1 MLKRKAYDKLKI
13 WKDTHRNNCLMV
25 IGARQVGKTY
35 IIRKFAQ
42 ENYEKIYEINF
53 IAEETYKKIFDEN
66 LDVETILRKMSLS
79 VPNFQIIPGKT
90 LIFLDELQDC
100 PNAITALKFL
110 AQDNRFDCI
119 ASGSMLGMA
128 YKRVTSFPVGYV
140 DRLYMDSLDFE
151 EFCWANGLS
160 EEAISYLKEDFENK
174 KSVSLVVHKRMMD
187 LFKQYIVLGGMP
199 DVINEFNL
207 TQNFNLALTIQKRI
221 LNDYREDIVKYAD
234 ASEKSK
240 IRACFDSIPT
250 QLSRKNKKFK
260 YGIVEK
266 NSNREKYY
274 GALQWLFDAGIINFC
289 YNLNNPELPLEGNKI
304 ADCFKVYMRDTGLLM
319 AMLDDGANFDI
330 MNGNLG
336 IYKGAIYENIIA
348 DIFHKL
354 GKKLYY
360 FEKNSTLEIDFFL
373 RYEGVA
379 TAIEVKSADN
389 TKSKSLKSV
398 MTKWNVEKGIK
409 LSSKNIGINENGV
422 ISMPLY
428 MSMFL

>member
-1 MLKRKAYDKLKI
+1 MLKRKAYDKLKF

-42 ENYEKIYEINF
+42 ENYEKFYEINF
-53 IAEETYKKIFDEN
+53 IAEKNYKKIFDEN

-119 ASGSMLGMA
+119 TAGSMQETA
-128 YKRVTSFPVGYV
+128 YKKVTSFPVGYV

-174 KSVSLVVHKRMMD
+174 KSVSEVIHKRMMD

-207 TQNFNLALTIQKRI
+207 TQNYNLALSVQKRI
-221 LNDYREDIVKYAD
+221 LNDYRDDILKYAD

-250 QLSRKNKKFK
+250 QLS
-260 YGIVEK
+260 K
-266 NSNREKYY
+266 NSNSENYD
-274 GALQWLFDAGIINFC
+274 ALQWLFDAGLINFC
-289 YNLNNPELPLEGNKI
+289 YNLDNPELPLEGNKI
-304 ADCFKVYMRDTGLLM
+304 VDCFKVYMRDTGLLM
-319 AMLDDGANFDI
+319 AMLDDGANIDV
-330 MNGNLG
+330 MNDNLG
-336 IYKGAIYENIIA
+336 IYKGAIYENVIA
-348 DIFHKL
+348 DIFHKS

-409 LSSKNIGINENGV
+409 LSSKNIDINENGV

>member
-1 MLKRKAYDKLKI
+1 MLKRKAYDKLKF

-42 ENYEKIYEINF
+42 ENYEKFYEINV
-53 IAEETYKKIFDEN
+53 IAEKNYKKIFDEN

-119 ASGSMLGMA
+119 TAGSMQETA
-128 YKRVTSFPVGYV
+128 YKKVTSFPVGYV

-174 KSVSLVVHKRMMD
+174 KSVSEVIHKRMMD

-207 TQNFNLALTIQKRI
+207 TQNYNLALSVQKRI
-221 LNDYREDIVKYAD
+221 LNDYRDDILKYAD

-250 QLSRKNKKFK
+250 QLS
-260 YGIVEK
+260 K
-266 NSNREKYY
+266 NSNSENYD
-274 GALQWLFDAGIINFC
+274 ALQWLFDAGLINFC
-289 YNLNNPELPLEGNKI
+289 YNLDNPELPLEGNKI
-304 ADCFKVYMRDTGLLM
+304 VDCFKVYMRDTGLLM
-319 AMLDDGANFDI
+319 AMLDDGANIDV
-330 MNGNLG
+330 MNDNLG
-336 IYKGAIYENIIA
+336 IYKGAIYENVIA
-348 DIFHKL
+348 DIFHKS

-409 LSSKNIGINENGV
+409 LSSKNIDINENGV

>member
-1 MLKRKAYDKLKI
+1 MLKRKAYDKLKF

-42 ENYEKIYEINF
+42 ENYEKFYEINF
-53 IAEETYKKIFDEN
+53 IAEKNYKKIFDEN

-119 ASGSMLGMA
+119 TAGSMQETA
-128 YKRVTSFPVGYV
+128 YKKVTSFPVGYV

-151 EFCWANGLS
+151 EFLWANGLS

-174 KSVSLVVHKRMMD
+174 KSVSEVIHKRMMD

-207 TQNFNLALTIQKRI
+207 TQNYNLALSVQKRI
-221 LNDYREDIVKYAD
+221 LNDYRDDILKYAD

-250 QLSRKNKKFK
+250 QLS
-260 YGIVEK
+260 K
-266 NSNREKYY
+266 NSNSENYD
-274 GALQWLFDAGIINFC
+274 ALQWLFDAGLINFC
-289 YNLNNPELPLEGNKI
+289 YNLDNPELPLEGNKI
-304 ADCFKVYMRDTGLLM
+304 VDCFKVYMRDTGLLM
-319 AMLDDGANFDI
+319 AMLDDGANIDV
-330 MNGNLG
+330 MNDNLG
-336 IYKGAIYENIIA
+336 IYKGAIYENVIA
-348 DIFHKL
+348 DIFHKS

-409 LSSKNIGINENGV
+409 LSSKNIDINENGV